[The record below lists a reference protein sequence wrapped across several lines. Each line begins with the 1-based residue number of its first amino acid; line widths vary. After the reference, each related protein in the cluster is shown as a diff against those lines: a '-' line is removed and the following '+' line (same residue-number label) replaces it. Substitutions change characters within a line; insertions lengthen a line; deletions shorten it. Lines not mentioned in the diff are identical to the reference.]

1 MFVVFRKVA
10 VDLIELCQ
18 REVALTVLGNA
29 NLAFDHVASVKVEA
43 SDLAGTDVNVVSTCC
58 VTGVRTA

>member
-10 VDLIELCQ
+10 IDLIELCQ
-18 REVALTVLGNA
+18 REITLTVLGNA
-29 NLAFDHVASVKVEA
+29 HLAFDHVACVEVEA

-58 VTGVRTA
+58 VAGVRAA